1 MATVG
6 GAVGGP
12 AGGLRARLTHQR
24 ATAVIY
30 CVAMFMSIMDSQIVN
45 VALPR
50 LARDFHVT
58 IPSVQ
63 WVVTAYLM
71 SIAVFVPASGWL
83 GDRFGTKR
91 LFLIAVGAFTVASLL
106 CASSTSLGE
115 LVVMRVLQGAG
126 GGMMVPVGM
135 SMLYRAYPPERRV
148 HVARLTTR
156 VMVIAPATAPIIGG
170 SLVTWA
176 SWRWIFTI
184 NIPIGVA
191 ALLFGLV
198 FLEEHRESRSG
209 RFDAPGAL
217 LGGVGLGLLLFSV
230 GSGPTLG
237 WGSPEVV
244 VTGVAAAV
252 SLICF
257 VRLELGRREPLLNL
271 HLLRDRMFRRSCSVI
286 GFQMTTFFGT
296 LVFTSLYLQEGRG
309 LSAIN
314 SGLST
319 FPEAIAIGIFSQLA
333 AKIYPGVGPRRM
345 MVGGFVGLAAVTSL
359 LAQADLTTS
368 LWAIRGLTFLLG
380 VAVSFI
386 ILSNQASAFAQ
397 ISSAETGHAS
407 AIFNTFQR
415 ASASLGVAILSVVLA
430 AAGGSVLHARP
441 PISAFHWVFGANVV
455 LALLGAAMAM
465 RVNDADAA
473 PAMGRGVSEPVDTA
487 A

>member
-1 MATVG
+1 MT
-6 GAVGGP
+6 AVGPDPPGAP
-12 AGGLRARLTHQR
+12 TSRFGSRLTHQG
-24 ATAVIY
+24 ATAVTY

-71 SIAVFVPASGWL
+71 AIAVFVPASGWL

-91 LFLIAVGAFTVASLL
+91 VFMLAVGAFTVASLL
-106 CASSTSLGE
+106 CAISTSLGE
-115 LVVMRVLQGAG
+115 LVVMRILQGAG

-148 HVARLTTR
+148 QVARLITR

-170 SLVTWA
+170 TLVTWA

-184 NIPIGVA
+184 NIPVGVA
-191 ALLFGLV
+191 ALAFGTV
-198 FLEEHRESRSG
+198 FLAEHREPHSG
-209 RFDAPGAL
+209 RFDLVGAL
-217 LGGVGLGLLLFSV
+217 LGGAGLGLLLFSV

-244 VTGVAAAV
+244 ATGAAAV
-252 SLICF
+252 VALAVF
-257 VRLELGRREPLLNL
+257 VRLELRRPQPVLNL

-286 GFQMTTFFGT
+286 GFQATTFFGT

-319 FPEAIAIGIFSQLA
+319 
-333 AKIYPGVGPRRM
+333 
-345 MVGGFVGLAAVTSL
+345 
-359 LAQADLTTS
+359 
-368 LWAIRGLTFLLG
+368 
-380 VAVSFI
+380 
-386 ILSNQASAFAQ
+386 
-397 ISSAETGHAS
+397 
-407 AIFNTFQR
+407 
-415 ASASLGVAILSVVLA
+415 
-430 AAGGSVLHARP
+430 
-441 PISAFHWVFGANVV
+441 
-455 LALLGAAMAM
+455 
-465 RVNDADAA
+465 
-473 PAMGRGVSEPVDTA
+473 
-487 A
+487 